1 MRLKFR
7 YAAFLLFTLLLLV
20 LAGLLSVYFLQQKL
34 YYATLLIFVLLY
46 FATFL
51 LGRKFSKI
59 FFVLS
64 TLRLLRKKQ
73 GILSLADYNTF
84 IDKLLG
90 NRRTQTTKEE
100 LKEEILQTLERE
112 NEIAIQ
118 DENIVLLTP
127 I

>member
-7 YAAFLLFTLLLLV
+7 YATFLLFTLLLLV

>member
-73 GILSLADYNTF
+73 GILSLTEYNTF

-90 NRRTQTTKEE
+90 NRRTLTMKEE

-118 DENIVLLTP
+118 DDKIVLLTP

>member
-20 LAGLLSVYFLQQKL
+20 LAGLLSVYFLQQKM

>member
-1 MRLKFR
+1 MRLKYR

-46 FATFL
+46 FSTFL

-64 TLRLLRKKQ
+64 TLRFLRKKQ
-73 GILSLADYNTF
+73 GILSLTEYSTF

-90 NRRTQTTKEE
+90 NRRTLTMKEE

-118 DENIVLLTP
+118 DDKIVLLTP